1 MNESLVVVLLA
12 SAVFYGTPLLY
23 AALGEI
29 LTERSGVLNLGLEGM
44 MLMGAVSGF
53 WVAQYLDGPEWL
65 VLGAAVVVAALAG
78 AATGIIHAVLVVT
91 FRANQIVSGIALS
104 IFAGT
109 IGLSSYIGTIGR
121 VGGAFLPHHFRALN
135 LFGLKD
141 VPILGPILFNQ
152 HALVYLSWILVATTG
167 WYLNRTSLG
176 LRLRAVGDSPET
188 ADAAGIGV
196 TAYRYIHTAVG
207 GALAG
212 IGGAVVSLAIALNWL
227 DGMTAGAGW
236 IAIALV
242 IFAFWRPSLA
252 LLGSYFFGGL
262 SGLGFILQTRQVRL
276 PPEVLAGLPYLMTII
291 VLTIVSSGW
300 AQQRSAAPAALGRPY
315 MREGD

>member
-1 MNESLVVVLLA
+1 MNESLLVVLLA

-23 AALGEI
+23 AALGAI
-29 LTERSGVLNLGLEGM
+29 LTERSGVLNLGLEGI

-53 WVAQYLDGPEWL
+53 WVAQYLDGPEWF
-65 VLGAAVVVAALAG
+65 VLGVAAIAAAFAG
-78 AATGIIHAVLVVT
+78 AVTGLIHAVLVVT
-91 FRANQIVSGIALS
+91 LRANQIVSGIALS

-109 IGLSSYIGTIGR
+109 IGLSSYLGTIGK
-121 VGGAFLPHHFRALN
+121 VGGAFLTHHFRALN
-135 LFGLKD
+135 VFGLKD
-141 VPILGPILFNQ
+141 MPILGPILFNQ
-152 HALVYLSWILVATTG
+152 HALVYLSWILVAATS
-167 WYLNRTSLG
+167 WYLSRTSLG

-196 TAYRYIHTAVG
+196 TAYRYVHTAIG

-242 IFAFWRPSLA
+242 IFAFWRPGLV

-262 SGLGFILQTRQVRL
+262 SGLGFALQTRQVRL
-276 PPEVLAGLPYLMTII
+276 PPEVFAAMPYVMTIV
-291 VLTIVSSGW
+291 VLTVVSSGW
-300 AQQRSAAPAALGRPY
+300 AQRRSAAPAALGRPY
-315 MREGD
+315 IREGD

>member
-1 MNESLVVVLLA
+1 MVLLA

-23 AALGEI
+23 AALGEV

-53 WVAQYLDGPEWL
+53 WVAQYMDGPEWL
-65 VLGAAVVVAALAG
+65 VLGVAVIASAAAG
-78 AATGIIHAVLVVT
+78 AATSLVHAVLVVT

-109 IGLSSYIGTIGR
+109 IGLSSYLGTIGR
-121 VGGAFLPHHFRALN
+121 VGGAFITHHFRALN

-141 VPILGPILFNQ
+141 LPILGPILFNQ
-152 HALVYLSWILVATTG
+152 HALVYLSWVLVVATS
-167 WYLNRTSLG
+167 WYIHHTSLG

-188 ADAAGIGV
+188 ADAAGISV
-196 TAYRYIHTAVG
+196 AAYRYMHTAIG

-242 IFAFWRPSLA
+242 IFAFWSPGLV
-252 LLGSYFFGGL
+252 LVGSYLFGSL
-262 SGLGFILQTRQVRL
+262 SGLGFALQTRDVRL
-276 PPEVLAGLPYLMTII
+276 PPEVFAALPYVMTIV

-300 AQQRSAAPAALGRPY
+300 ARRLSAAPAALGVPY
-315 MREGD
+315 IREGD